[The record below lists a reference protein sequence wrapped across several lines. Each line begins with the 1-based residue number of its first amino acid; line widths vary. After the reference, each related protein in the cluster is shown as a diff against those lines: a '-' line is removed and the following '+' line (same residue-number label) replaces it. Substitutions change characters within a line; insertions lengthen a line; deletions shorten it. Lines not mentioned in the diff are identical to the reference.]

1 MELADEIR
9 RLKELHDEGALTD
22 DEFSQAKAALLDGVT
37 DDSPSTPWGPGRSDD
52 GLGIAA
58 RRWVNLQIVIV
69 IVGLVL
75 ALVFIFAFFL
85 PSWRKSRD
93 EFDRRWNELP
103 AARPVEWPP
112 TPGR

>member
-37 DDSPSTPWGPGRSDD
+37 GDAASTPWVQGRSDD
-52 GLGIAA
+52 GLGVAA
-58 RRWVNLQIVIV
+58 KRWVNLQIVIV

-75 ALVFIFAFFL
+75 ALVFFFAFFL
-85 PSWRKSRD
+85 PDWRKTRD
-93 EFDRRWNELP
+93 DFDRRWNEFP
-103 AARPVEWPP
+103 TAPPVESLPLP
-112 TPGR
+112 VK